1 MVFQEGALFP
11 WLKVIDNV
19 EFGLK
24 IAGIPK
30 DERSQIS
37 KRYLVDIAQT
47 TVFLDEKQKKI
58 VSGNHKICNKH
69 LASVWKMIYLCRILL
84 IPSLLITFDS
94 LIWHLLNQ
102 LFCETVPWYNISSN
116 GPQLLKKVQHLVTS
130 ATHAY
135 IF

>member
-1 MVFQEGALFP
+1 MTMFYRSCVKHYHQNALFC
-11 WLKVIDNV
+11 LSHSCLGNV
-19 EFGLK
+19 N
-24 IAGIPK
+24 
-30 DERSQIS
+30 QIS

-116 GPQLLKKVQHLVTS
+116 GPQLLKKMQHLVTS
-130 ATHAY
+130 ATHAF